1 MNCDVRWFIDF
12 SSKKIAPFCKIN
24 FENQIV
30 WCLKNARMWLKDFC
44 DLRTSCFQSC
54 LLACHMQKSHLYFS
68 VAFNKACLTSRYIML
83 PPKLCEFG
91 KTHIQLWGR
100 SVCWTSALGHNR
112 DLQHHCKLTV
122 YPSYLFPKPSWKDK
136 FRCKSCFIG
145 FCVYTVLGSNTKVKK

>member
-24 FENQIV
+24 FENQVV

-54 LLACHMQKSHLYFS
+54 LPACHMQKSHLYFS
-68 VAFNKACLTSRYIML
+68 MAFNKACLTSSYIML

-112 DLQHHCKLTV
+112 DLQHHCKLSLSLIFSSKTFLEGQIQMQIMFHWLLCLH
-122 YPSYLFPKPSWKDK
+122 SI
-136 FRCKSCFIG
+136 RI
-145 FCVYTVLGSNTKVKK
+145 